1 MSYCFLE
8 TTKKNKKKKHILRPT
23 ETQFRYV
30 MHPTCRC
37 RRAFPATELFGTLP
51 RGLWMLLGYHQGCWL
66 ICIFFEFQGIHE
78 LLVYDMFD
86 QKWSLIYHDWYEFH
100 PFPALSLYTGSW
112 IGFSSSE
119 IVIIPDEYWHN
130 TIFHQATW
138 VVRYPWKTHLFL
150 WAIYTMAMGKSLVHG
165 FGFHVYLLKMA
176 QHHISSQHPYLFFT
190 YPQQKSG

>member
-1 MSYCFLE
+1 
-8 TTKKNKKKKHILRPT
+8 
-23 ETQFRYV
+23 

-37 RRAFPATELFGTLP
+37 RRAFPAMELFGTLQESQ
-51 RGLWMLLGYHQGCWL
+51 RSMDVAGISSRMLVDLHFL
-66 ICIFFEFQGIHE
+66 EFQGIHE
-78 LLVYDMFD
+78 FLVYDMFD

-150 WAIYTMAMGKSLVHG
+150 WAIYTMAMGKFLVHW
-165 FGFHVYLLKMA
+165 FGFHVYLLKIA
-176 QHHISSQHPYLFFT
+176 QHHISSQHPYLFFNVSPT
-190 YPQQKSG
+190 KKWLVSSPS